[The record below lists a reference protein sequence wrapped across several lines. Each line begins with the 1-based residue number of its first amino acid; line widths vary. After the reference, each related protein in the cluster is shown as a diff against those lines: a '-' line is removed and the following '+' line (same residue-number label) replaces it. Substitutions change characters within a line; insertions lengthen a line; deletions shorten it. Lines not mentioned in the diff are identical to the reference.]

1 MVLAFSVKTSYLT
14 APPLVFLCD
23 LLCVFLGG
31 ECVCASQLERRL
43 FILLVMKE
51 GPPGALGNGLGGL

>member
-1 MVLAFSVKTSYLT
+1 MVLAFSVKTNSLT

-31 ECVCASQLERRL
+31 SVCASQLE
-43 FILLVMKE
+43 
-51 GPPGALGNGLGGL
+51 